1 MESACLI
8 SASSLQ
14 GLLPGLI
21 GVLLLV
27 KQAQGKGGWSL
38 ERMGETVLIRA
49 CCSGHSQVK
58 LFSFFFSLEW
68 ELMNK
73 RLFGTI
79 GWIIDLVK

>member
-1 MESACLI
+1 MI
-8 SASSLQ
+8 SASILQ

-21 GVLLLV
+21 GFLLLV
-27 KQAQGKGGWSL
+27 KQAQGKDEQSL

-49 CCSGHSQVK
+49 CCSGRSQVK
-58 LFSFFFSLEW
+58 LFFFLEW
-68 ELMNK
+68 KLMNK